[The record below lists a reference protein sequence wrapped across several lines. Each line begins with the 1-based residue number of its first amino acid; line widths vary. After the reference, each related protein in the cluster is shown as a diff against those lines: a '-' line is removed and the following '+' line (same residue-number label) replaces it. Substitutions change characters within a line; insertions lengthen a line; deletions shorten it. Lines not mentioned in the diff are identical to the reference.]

1 MSDPQILVVPRSIWE
16 EMRKQV
22 SRLAPEEACGMLAG
36 RAAAVDRV
44 LPVTNRVHSPSRFEM
59 DPQEQVNA
67 FLEIEA
73 AGLDLLAIY
82 HSHPLGPPFPSPTDQ
97 EEFLYPG
104 VLYLIWSPAGAHRE
118 GWGARMFSLDGGT
131 VGAVAVEVR

>member
-1 MSDPQILVVPRSIWE
+1 MNGPQKLVIPRFIWE

-36 RAAAVDRV
+36 RVAVVERV
-44 LPVTNRVHSPSRFEM
+44 LPVTNSLHSPSRFEM
-59 DPQEQVNA
+59 DPQEQVNG

-73 AGLDLLAIY
+73 AGLELLAIY
-82 HSHPLGPPFPSPTDQ
+82 HSHPLGPPFPSPSDQ

-104 VLYLIWSPAGAHRE
+104 VLYLIWSPAGVSLE
-118 GWGARMFSLDGGT
+118 GWGARVFSLDGGT
-131 VGAVAVEVR
+131 VSEIIIEVR